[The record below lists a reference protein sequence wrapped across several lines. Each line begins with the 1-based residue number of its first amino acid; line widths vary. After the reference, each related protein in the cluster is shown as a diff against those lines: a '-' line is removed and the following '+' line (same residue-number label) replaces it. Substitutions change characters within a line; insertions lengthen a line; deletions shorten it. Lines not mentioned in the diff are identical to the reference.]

1 MDLKRRNRS
10 KQNAGGR
17 EGEAVK
23 GMIQMLG
30 TSIMILRLLPSRMA
44 GDNSNTN
51 TIRVLELPPGLGMR
65 QRK

>member
-1 MDLKRRNRS
+1 MGLEKRSRS

-17 EGEAVK
+17 GGEAAR

-51 TIRVLELPPGLGMR
+51 TIWVLELPPGLGMR
-65 QRK
+65 QRE